1 MTEREMTPAQRL
13 ASIVNAATMR
23 CHGFTVDPCDAN
35 LAELEDSLYRLIE
48 TVGCCMLPKQSD
60 ILLSA
65 DTQGISMSLMGPA
78 ETPQLPP
85 PEPQPSPAL
94 PEPLSVLD

>member
-23 CHGFTVDPCDAN
+23 CHGFTVDSCDAN

-48 TVGCCMLPKQSD
+48 TVGCCMRPKQSD

-65 DTQGISMSLMGPA
+65 DTPGTANRVEQMIVDRIFGKGEA
-78 ETPQLPP
+78 
-85 PEPQPSPAL
+85 
-94 PEPLSVLD
+94 